1 MEKRNSLEEAV
12 TKGCYYPIGG
22 APDKILYVAEGFA
35 TAATVHEATGS
46 AVAVAFN
53 ANNLKPVAIAL
64 RAKFPNLE
72 IVICAD
78 DDHHEQKET
87 PV

>member
-1 MEKRNSLEEAV
+1 M
-12 TKGCYYPIGG
+12 
-22 APDKILYVAEGFA
+22 AEGFA

-64 RAKFPNLE
+64 RAKFPSLE
-72 IVICAD
+72 MVICAD
-78 DDHHEQKET
+78 DDHLTEGNPGITKGC
-87 PV
+87 